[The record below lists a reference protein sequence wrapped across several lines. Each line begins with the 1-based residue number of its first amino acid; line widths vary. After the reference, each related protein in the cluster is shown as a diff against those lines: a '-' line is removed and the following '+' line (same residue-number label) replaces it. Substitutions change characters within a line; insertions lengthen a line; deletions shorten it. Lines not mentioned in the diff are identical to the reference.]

1 LEKYSAIVKAAA
13 IVSWQHTRPAEQT
26 VLGGAG
32 IALTLVLR
40 HLFASKS
47 KFISDISSIGHKT
60 KTAPGS
66 EGYDFDEYDVI
77 IIGEVA
83 GYPTIHRCASHCL
96 NTGTAGCALAARLSE
111 DHNIRVLPPWKAG
124 GRFVFVVIRHGS

>member
-1 LEKYSAIVKAAA
+1 LGKYSAIVKAAA
-13 IVSWQHTRPAEQT
+13 IVSWHTLAPQNKL

-77 IIGEVA
+77 IIGGGWRA
-83 GYPTIHRCASHCL
+83 ILQST
-96 NTGTAGCALAARLSE
+96 
-111 DHNIRVLPPWKAG
+111 DVLLI
-124 GRFVFVVIRHGS
+124 V